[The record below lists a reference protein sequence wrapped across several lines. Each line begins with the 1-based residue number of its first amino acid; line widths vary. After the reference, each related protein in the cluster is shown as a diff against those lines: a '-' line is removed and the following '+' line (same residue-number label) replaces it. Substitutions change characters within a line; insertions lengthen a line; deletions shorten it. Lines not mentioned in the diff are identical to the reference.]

1 MLFESAKSVDSGV
14 ECGLLVVA
22 ICAMGFL
29 AFLSFALFLLYSSS
43 RRHVEDRGLSLHLAA
58 LREQTSKR
66 KGGKPRC
73 KLLKREERRMCGKQ
87 KFSTAAHRASER
99 LEDLSHFNQLQGL
112 LGLLGL
118 QGLQGL
124 QGPGL
129 QRSCQG
135 PLEMKTRRDA
145 AQQTQWLVDTEQVLE
160 ERERLA
166 MQLEEARQGTKL
178 AEDEVA
184 RLLTELSQSAKDIQ
198 QLYLHLYTSRNVEND
213 IREENAALKE
223 ELKTIREAMP
233 DVEQMQVELKK
244 LRGIVADLKHDC
256 LCPIRQSPMIDPVV
270 AADGHS
276 YDRKAIERWVCAH
289 GTSPMTNMTLAN
301 MAFVP
306 NILGSKFVSC
316 LGRSDPSWRTLEES
330 GPSDDESSEH
340 TPHAWSSDHS
350 SSERDSP
357 SEGAGSQ
364 HQGQAA
370 EVLRAL
376 LSHDNIYAPVEA
388 IWNIRNGD
396 LQSSNLMTEAHRNP
410 PLPEGI
416 RRPTGPIAFDDTW

>member
-1 MLFESAKSVDSGV
+1 
-14 ECGLLVVA
+14 
-22 ICAMGFL
+22 
-29 AFLSFALFLLYSSS
+29 
-43 RRHVEDRGLSLHLAA
+43 
-58 LREQTSKR
+58 
-66 KGGKPRC
+66 
-73 KLLKREERRMCGKQ
+73 
-87 KFSTAAHRASER
+87 
-99 LEDLSHFNQLQGL
+99 
-112 LGLLGL
+112 
-118 QGLQGL
+118 
-124 QGPGL
+124 
-129 QRSCQG
+129 
-135 PLEMKTRRDA
+135 
-145 AQQTQWLVDTEQVLE
+145 
-160 ERERLA
+160 

-223 ELKTIREAMP
+223 ELKTVREAMP

-244 LRGIVADLKHDC
+244 LRGIVDDLKHDC
-256 LCPIRQSPMIDPVV
+256 LCPIRQSPMNDPVV

-289 GTSPMTNMTLAN
+289 GTSPMTNMTLAH

-306 NILGSKFVSC
+306 NILASKLVA
-316 LGRSDPSWRTLEES
+316 SWRTLEES
-330 GPSDDESSEH
+330 GPSDDENDESSEH

-396 LQSSNLMTEAHRNP
+396 LQSSNLMTEARNP
-410 PLPEGI
+410 PGLTEGI

>member
-1 MLFESAKSVDSGV
+1 
-14 ECGLLVVA
+14 
-22 ICAMGFL
+22 
-29 AFLSFALFLLYSSS
+29 
-43 RRHVEDRGLSLHLAA
+43 
-58 LREQTSKR
+58 
-66 KGGKPRC
+66 
-73 KLLKREERRMCGKQ
+73 
-87 KFSTAAHRASER
+87 
-99 LEDLSHFNQLQGL
+99 
-112 LGLLGL
+112 
-118 QGLQGL
+118 
-124 QGPGL
+124 
-129 QRSCQG
+129 
-135 PLEMKTRRDA
+135 
-145 AQQTQWLVDTEQVLE
+145 
-160 ERERLA
+160 

-223 ELKTIREAMP
+223 ELKTVREAMP

-244 LRGIVADLKHDC
+244 LRGIVDDLKHDC
-256 LCPIRQSPMIDPVV
+256 LCPIRQSPMNDPVV

-289 GTSPMTNMTLAN
+289 GTSPMTNMTLAH

-306 NILGSKFVSC
+306 NILASKLVAC

-330 GPSDDESSEH
+330 GPSDDENDESSEH

-396 LQSSNLMTEAHRNP
+396 LQSSNLMTEARNP
-410 PLPEGI
+410 PGLTEGI